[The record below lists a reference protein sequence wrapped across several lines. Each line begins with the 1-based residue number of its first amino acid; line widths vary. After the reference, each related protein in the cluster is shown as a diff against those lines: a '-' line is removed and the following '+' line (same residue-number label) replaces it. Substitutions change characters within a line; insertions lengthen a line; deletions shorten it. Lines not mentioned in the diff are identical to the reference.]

1 MNFKPVVEKNCMLNP
16 VENLT
21 KYEVKLHNVLLTMTA
36 KELKSIWDISKQNQ
50 DLFSY
55 DIKIVKKNRNVDWNS

>member
-36 KELKSIWDISKQNQ
+36 KELKSI
-50 DLFSY
+50 
-55 DIKIVKKNRNVDWNS
+55 

>member
-1 MNFKPVVEKNCMLNP
+1 MNFKPVVEKKLYA
-16 VENLT
+16 ENLT
-21 KYEVKLHNVLLTMTA
+21 KYEVKLRVVLLTMTG
-36 KELKSIWDISKQNQ
+36 KKLKSIWDINKQNQ